1 MSLNRLKII
10 IISLSLVFQ
19 VQILSAQIIEDVYF
33 VKFTDKSQT
42 AYSINNPSQFLSLK
56 ALNRRLKN
64 KIPITSQD
72 LPVDQ
77 SYIDL
82 VSDAGAKFMFIT
94 KWMNGIGISSVDPE
108 ELETIGN
115 LPFVESVELIHNN
128 LSVFGESSADLL
140 KTAVISNEVSTD
152 KTDQILKSNKLKN
165 NELIANLDY
174 GFADTQIKMLNGD
187 LMHQR
192 GFLGENIM
200 IAVLDNGFLNVNNLD
215 AFDSLWFNNQVISTH
230 DFVIND
236 QIQFNAGDH
245 GAKVLSI
252 MAANKPGVYIGTAP
266 KANYHLIRTEI
277 EGSESLLEEYLW
289 MCGAEYADSIGA
301 DIINSSLGYTEF
313 DDVTQN
319 HQYSDMDGN
328 TTIVTRAADIA
339 ASKGILVINSAGNS
353 ANKPWRYIGA
363 PADGDSVMA
372 VGAVDEN
379 RLWTQFSSVGPTAD
393 GRTKPD
399 IVAQGKNTAII
410 ENNGSVVFG
419 NGTSFSA
426 PIIAGLSACLWQSR
440 PDLNNMQIKES
451 IEKSANLYYWP
462 DSHYGYGLPDFSVAM
477 QIAQMLTFS
486 EDKKLSLLTIF
497 PNPFI
502 NNPKLIVFS
511 STHEMTNMTI
521 LDITGKMV
529 ISSDYELHQGLNYI
543 QISNLNFLSEG
554 MYILHLKNSDQNL
567 FSKIIK
573 L

>member
-1 MSLNRLKII
+1 MNLNGFKIFII
-10 IISLSLVFQ
+10 ILAFTFQ
-19 VQILSAQIIEDVYF
+19 AQTLTAQVIGDVYF
-33 VKFTDKSQT
+33 IKFTDKAQVP
-42 AYSINNPSQFLSLK
+42 YSINNPSQFLSLK
-56 ALNRRLKN
+56 ALSRRLKDD
-64 KIPITSQD
+64 IPINLQD

-77 SYIDL
+77 SYIGL
-82 VSDAGAKFMFIT
+82 VSDADAKIMFIT

-108 ELETIGN
+108 GLETIGN
-115 LPFVESVELIHNN
+115 LPFVERIELIHNN

-140 KTAVISNEVSTD
+140 KTAVISTELNTY
-152 KTDQILKSNKLKN
+152 KTDRILKSNKFKN

-174 GFADTQIKMLNGD
+174 GFAETQIKMLNGD

-192 GFLGENIM
+192 GFLGENIT

-230 DFVIND
+230 DFVING

-277 EGSESLLEEYLW
+277 DGSESLLEEYLW
-289 MCGAEYADSIGA
+289 MCGAEYADSVGA

-313 DDVTQN
+313 DDVIQN
-319 HQYSDMDGN
+319 HHYSDMDGN
-328 TTIVTRAADIA
+328 TTIVTKAADIA
-339 ASKGILVINSAGNS
+339 ASKGILVVNSAGNY

-363 PADGDSVMA
+363 PADSDSVMA

-379 RLWTQFSSVGPTAD
+379 RVWAEFSSVGPTAD
-393 GRTKPD
+393 GRIKPD

-410 ENNGSVVFG
+410 QNNGSVVFG

-440 PDLNNMQIKES
+440 PDLSNMQIKES

-462 DSHYGYGLPDFSVAM
+462 DTHYGYGLPDFSVAM
-477 QIAQMLTFS
+477 QLAQMLAFS
-486 EDKKLSLLTIF
+486 ENNSLSLLKIF

-521 LDITGKMV
+521 LDISGRMV

-543 QISNLNFLSEG
+543 QISNLNFLSAG
-554 MYILHLKNSDQNL
+554 VYIIHLKNSDQNL